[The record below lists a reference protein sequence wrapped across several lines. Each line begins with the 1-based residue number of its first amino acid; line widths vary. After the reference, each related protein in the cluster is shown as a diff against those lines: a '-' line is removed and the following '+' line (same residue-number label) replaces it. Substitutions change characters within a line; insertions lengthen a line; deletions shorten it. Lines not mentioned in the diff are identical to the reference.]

1 MSNQLDITNVVTI
14 SLSAAQT
21 GLGEYNVNNL
31 AIFTSDT
38 AGDTFG
44 DLGYKIYK
52 SPKEVGIDFGTTSTT
67 YKMALSVFAQ
77 TPNILNGDGY
87 LVVIPLSYESG
98 SGYETLADAINRTA
112 SLVQYFGILSTKD
125 YDASEVSDAA
135 AVVQTMNKM
144 MFVVSNDAADI
155 AATGSFHDIAEAGYD
170 KTRCLAYLSDTTEP
184 AKVMAA
190 AYAGRALSTQFEA
203 SNTTQTMHLKDLTG
217 VVADPTMT
225 QTQLNLCQSCG
236 ADAYV
241 NIAGVAK
248 TFTSGANGFFDQVYN
263 RCWFLGA
270 LEVAGFNA
278 LAKVSTKVPQTEPGM
293 TILKGA
299 YRLVCER
306 GVRNGYLAPG
316 AWNSAD
322 RFGDVE
328 AMLRN
333 IEEVGYYIYS
343 LPVNQQAQTEREE
356 RKAPV
361 VQIAVKEAGA
371 IHSSN
376 VIVYINA

>member
-1 MSNQLDITNVVTI
+1 MSNELDITNVVTI

-21 GLGEYNVNNL
+21 GLGEYNVHNL

-52 SPKEVGIDFGTTSTT
+52 APKEVGTDFGTNSTT

-77 TPNILNGDGY
+77 TPNILNGSGY
-87 LVVIPLSYESG
+87 LVIIPFQAESG
-98 SGYETLADAINRTA
+98 GGTESLADAIDRTS

-125 YDASEVSDAA
+125 YASAEISAAA
-135 AVVQTMNKM
+135 AVVQTLNKIL
-144 MFVVSNDAADI
+144 FVVSNDSADI
-155 AATGSFHDIAEAGYD
+155 AATGSFHDIAQAGYD
-170 KTRCLAYLSDTTEP
+170 KTRCLAYLSDTTLP
-184 AKVMAA
+184 AKQMAA
-190 AYAGRALSTQFEA
+190 AYAGRALSTAFDG

-217 VVADPTMT
+217 IVADPTLT
-225 QTQLNLCQSCG
+225 QTQLELCQACG
-236 ADAYV
+236 ADVYV

-278 LAKVSTKVPQTEPGM
+278 LAKVSTKIPQTEPGM
-293 TILKGA
+293 TLLKGA
-299 YRLVCER
+299 YRLVCEQA
-306 GVRNGYLAPG
+306 VRNGYVAPG

-343 LPVNQQAQTEREE
+343 LPVNKQSQTDREQ
-356 RKAPV
+356 RKAPL
-361 VQIAVKEAGA
+361 VQIAIKEAGA
-371 IHSSN
+371 IHSTS
-376 VIVYINA
+376 VMVYIEA

>member
-21 GLGEYNVNNL
+21 GIGEYNVNNL
-31 AIFTSDT
+31 AIFTAEEKGS
-38 AGDTFG
+38 TFG

-52 SPKEVGIDFGTTSTT
+52 SPSEVGTDFGTTSIT
-67 YKMALSVFAQ
+67 YQMALAAFAQ
-77 TPNILNGDGY
+77 SPNMLNGDGY
-87 LVVIPLSYESG
+87 LVVIPFAG
-98 SGYETLADAINRTA
+98 SSETLTEAINRTA

-125 YDASEVSDAA
+125 YDAEEVRAAA

-144 MFVVSNDAADI
+144 LFVVSNSTTDI
-155 AATGSFHDIAEAGYD
+155 AAEGSFASIAQAKLD
-170 KTRCLAYLSDTTEP
+170 KTRCLAYLSTETLP
-184 AKVMAA
+184 AKLMAA
-190 AYAGRALSTQFEA
+190 AYAGRALSTNFEG
-203 SNTTQTMHLKDLTG
+203 SNTTQTMHLKDLATIN
-217 VVADPTMT
+217 ADPTMT

-248 TFTSGANGFFDQVYN
+248 VFSSGVNSFFDQVYN

-278 LAKVSTKVPQTEPGM
+278 LAKVSTKIPQTEPGM
-293 TILKGA
+293 TLLKGA

-333 IEEVGYYIYS
+333 IEEVGYYLYS
-343 LPVNQQAQTEREE
+343 LPVNQQAQTEREA
-356 RKAPV
+356 RKAPL
-361 VQIAVKEAGA
+361 VQIAAKEAGA

-376 VIVYINA
+376 VLVYINA

>member
-31 AIFTSDT
+31 AIFTSEE

-52 SPKEVGIDFGTTSTT
+52 APKEVGVDFGTTSTT

-87 LVVIPLSYESG
+87 LVVIPFLDESG
-98 SGYETLADAINRTA
+98 VIETLSAAINRA
-112 SLVQYFGILSTKD
+112 DSLVQFFGILSTKD
-125 YDASEVSDAA
+125 YDASEVASAA

-144 MFVVSNDAADI
+144 LFVVSNDPTDI
-155 AATGSFHDIAEAGYD
+155 AAQGSFASIAEAGYD
-170 KTRCLAYLSDTTEP
+170 KTRCLAYLSTGTTD

-203 SNTTQTMHLKDLTG
+203 SNTTQTMHLKDLVG
-217 VVADPTMT
+217 VTADPTMT
-225 QTQLNLCQSCG
+225 QTQLNLCQACG

-306 GVRNGYLAPG
+306 GIRNGYLAPG
-316 AWNSAD
+316 TWNSAD

-343 LPVNQQAQTEREE
+343 LPVNQQAQTEREA

>member
-1 MSNQLDITNVVTI
+1 MSNELDITNVVTI

-21 GLGEYNVNNL
+21 GLGEYNVHNL

-38 AGDTFG
+38 VGDTFG

-52 SPKEVGIDFGTTSTT
+52 APKEVGVDFGTTSAT
-67 YKMALSVFAQ
+67 YKMALAVFAQ
-77 TPNILNGDGY
+77 SPNILNGDGY
-87 LVVIPLSYESG
+87 LVVIPFASAS
-98 SGYETLADAINRTA
+98 ETLDVAINRTS

-125 YDASEVSDAA
+125 YDAEEIADAA

-144 MFVVSNDAADI
+144 MFVVSNSATDI
-155 AATGSFHDIAEAGYD
+155 AAAGSFHDIAEAGYD
-170 KTRCLAYLSDTTEP
+170 KTRCLAYLSDTTLD

-190 AYAGRALSTQFEA
+190 AYAGRALSTAFEG
-203 SNTTQTMHLKDLTG
+203 SNTTSTMHLKDLVGIT
-217 VVADPTMT
+217 ADPTMT
-225 QTQLNLCQSCG
+225 QTQLNLCQDCG

-248 TFTSGANGFFDQVYN
+248 TFTSGVNGFFDQVYN

-278 LAKVSTKVPQTEPGM
+278 LAKVSTKIPQTEPGM
-293 TILKGA
+293 TLLKGA
-299 YRLVCER
+299 YRLICEQA
-306 GVRNGYLAPG
+306 VRNGYVAPG

-343 LPVNQQAQTEREE
+343 LPVNLQSQTDREA
-356 RKAPV
+356 RKAPL
-361 VQIAVKEAGA
+361 VQIAIKEAGA
-371 IHSSN
+371 IHSTS

>member
-1 MSNQLDITNVVTI
+1 MSNQLDITNVITI

-31 AIFTSDT
+31 AIFTGETPETS
-38 AGDTFG
+38 FG

-52 SPKEVGIDFGTTSTT
+52 APKEVGVDFGTTSIT

-77 TPNILNGDGY
+77 TPNILNGNGY
-87 LVVIPLSYESG
+87 LVIIPFASG
-98 SGYETLADAINRTA
+98 SETLATAISRA
-112 SLVQYFGILSTKD
+112 DSLVQFFGILSTKD
-125 YDASEVSDAA
+125 YDDEEVAASA
-135 AVVQTMNKM
+135 AVVQTLNKIL
-144 MFVVSNDAADI
+144 FVVSNSASDI

-170 KTRCLAYLSDTTEP
+170 KTRCLAYLSATTEP
-184 AKVMAA
+184 AKIMAA
-190 AYAGRALSTQFEA
+190 AYAGRALSTEFEG
-203 SNTTQTMHLKDLTG
+203 SNTTSTMHLKDLVG
-217 VVADPTMT
+217 VTADPTMT
-225 QTQLNLCQSCG
+225 QTQLNLCQDCG

-278 LAKVSTKVPQTEPGM
+278 LARVSTKVPQTEPGM

-299 YRLVCER
+299 YRLVCDR
-306 GVRNGYLAPG
+306 AVRNGYCAPG

-356 RKAPV
+356 RKAPLI
-361 VQIAVKEAGA
+361 QIALKEAGA

-376 VIVYINA
+376 VLVYINA

>member
-1 MSNQLDITNVVTI
+1 MSNQLDITNVITI

-31 AIFTSDT
+31 AIFTGETPETS
-38 AGDTFG
+38 FG

-52 SPKEVGIDFGTTSTT
+52 APKEVGVDFGTTSIT

-77 TPNILNGDGY
+77 TPNILNGNGY
-87 LVVIPLSYESG
+87 LVIIPFASNS
-98 SGYETLADAINRTA
+98 ETLATAISRA
-112 SLVQYFGILSTKD
+112 DSLVQFFGILSTKD
-125 YDASEVSDAA
+125 YDSEEVSDAA
-135 AVVQTMNKM
+135 AVVQTLNKIL
-144 MFVVSNDAADI
+144 FVVSNSATDI

-170 KTRCLAYLSDTTEP
+170 KTRCLAYLSGTTEP
-184 AKVMAA
+184 AKIMAA
-190 AYAGRALSTQFEA
+190 AYAGRALSTAFEG
-203 SNTTQTMHLKDLTG
+203 SNTTSTMHLKDLIG
-217 VVADPTMT
+217 VTADPTMT
-225 QTQLNLCQSCG
+225 QTQLNLCQNCG

-299 YRLVCER
+299 YRLVCDR
-306 GVRNGYLAPG
+306 AVRNGYCAPG

-356 RKAPV
+356 RKAPLI
-361 VQIAVKEAGA
+361 QIALKEAGA

-376 VIVYINA
+376 VLVYINA

>member
-31 AIFTSDT
+31 AIFTSET

-52 SPKEVGIDFGTTSTT
+52 APKEVGTDFGTTSTT

-87 LVVIPLSYESG
+87 LVIIPLGYESG
-98 SGYETLADAINRTA
+98 SGFETLADAINRTA

-144 MFVVSNDAADI
+144 MFVVSNNAADI
-155 AATGSFHDIAEAGYD
+155 AATGSFHDIAEAKYD

-203 SNTTQTMHLKDLTG
+203 SNTTQTMHLKDLVGIT
-217 VVADPTMT
+217 ADPTMT
-225 QTQLNLCQSCG
+225 QTQLNLCQDCG

-248 TFTSGANGFFDQVYN
+248 TFTSGTNGFFDQVYN

-306 GVRNGYLAPG
+306 GIRNGYLAPG

-343 LPVNQQAQTEREE
+343 LPVNQQAQTEREA

>member
-1 MSNQLDITNVVTI
+1 MSNQLDITNVITI

-31 AIFTSDT
+31 AIFTGETPETS
-38 AGDTFG
+38 FG

-52 SPKEVGIDFGTTSTT
+52 APKEVGTDFGTTSIT

-87 LVVIPLSYESG
+87 LVVIPFASS
-98 SGYETLADAINRTA
+98 SETLATAISRA
-112 SLVQYFGILSTKD
+112 DSLVQFFGILTTKD
-125 YDASEVSDAA
+125 YSSSEVSAAA

-144 MFVVSNDAADI
+144 LFVVSNSASDI
-155 AATGSFHDIAEAGYD
+155 ATAGSFHDIAAAGYD
-170 KTRCLAYLSDTTEP
+170 KTRCLPYLSDTTLP
-184 AKVMAA
+184 AKLYAA
-190 AYAGRALSTQFEA
+190 AYAGRALSTEHEG
-203 SNTTQTMHLKDLTG
+203 SNTTSTMHLKDLVG
-217 VVADPTMT
+217 IQADPTMT
-225 QTQLNLCQSCG
+225 QTQLNLCQACG

-248 TFTSGANGFFDQVYN
+248 TFTSGANKFFDQVYN

-306 GVRNGYLAPG
+306 AVRNGYVAPG

-343 LPVNQQAQTEREE
+343 LPVNQQSQTEREE
-356 RKAPV
+356 RKAPLI
-361 VQIAVKEAGA
+361 QIAIKEAGA

-376 VIVYINA
+376 VMVYINA

>member
-1 MSNQLDITNVVTI
+1 MSNELDITNVVTI

-21 GLGEYNVNNL
+21 GLGEYNVHNL

-52 SPKEVGIDFGTTSTT
+52 SPKEVGLDFGTTSTT
-67 YKMALSVFAQ
+67 YKMALAVFAQ

-87 LVVIPLSYESG
+87 LVAIPLQEESGGGYES
-98 SGYETLADAINRTA
+98 LADAINRTA
-112 SLVQYFGILSTKD
+112 SMVQYFGILSTKD
-125 YDASEVSDAA
+125 YDASEISAAA

-144 MFVVSNDAADI
+144 MFVVSNNVADI
-155 AATGSFHDIAEAGYD
+155 AATGSFHDIAEAKYD

-184 AKVMAA
+184 AKQMAA
-190 AYAGRALSTQFEA
+190 AYTGRALSTAFEG
-203 SNTTQTMHLKDLTG
+203 SNTTSTMHLKDLVG
-217 VVADPTMT
+217 IVADPAMT
-225 QTQLNLCQSCG
+225 QTQLNLCQDCG
-236 ADAYV
+236 ADVYV

-248 TFTSGANGFFDQVYN
+248 TFTSGENGFFDQVYN

-278 LAKVSTKVPQTEPGM
+278 LAKVSTKIPQTEPGM
-293 TILKGA
+293 TLLKGA
-299 YRLVCER
+299 YRLICEQA
-306 GVRNGYLAPG
+306 VRNGYVAPG

-343 LPVNQQAQTEREE
+343 IPVNQQSQTDREE
-356 RKAPV
+356 RKAPLI
-361 VQIAVKEAGA
+361 QIAIKEAGA
-371 IHSSN
+371 IHSTS

>member
-52 SPKEVGIDFGTTSTT
+52 APKEVGTDFGTTSTT

-77 TPNILNGDGY
+77 TPNILNGNGY
-87 LVVIPLSYESG
+87 LVVIPFASS
-98 SGYETLADAINRTA
+98 SETLATAINRA
-112 SLVQYFGILSTKD
+112 ESLVQFFGILSTKD
-125 YDASEVSDAA
+125 YDADEVSAAA

-144 MFVVSNDAADI
+144 LFVVSNSVSDI
-155 AATGSFHDIAEAGYD
+155 AATGSFHDITEAGYD
-170 KTRCLAYLSDTTEP
+170 KTRCLAYLSETTEP

-190 AYAGRALSTQFEA
+190 AYAGRALSTAFEG
-203 SNTTQTMHLKDLTG
+203 SNTTSTMHLKDLVGIT
-217 VVADPTMT
+217 ADPTMT
-225 QTQLNLCQSCG
+225 QTQLNLCQNCG

-241 NIAGVAK
+241 NIAGIAK

-299 YRLVCER
+299 YRLVCDR
-306 GVRNGYLAPG
+306 AVRNGYVAPG

-356 RKAPV
+356 RKAPL
-361 VQIAVKEAGA
+361 VQIAIKEAGA

-376 VIVYINA
+376 VMVYINA

>member
-1 MSNQLDITNVVTI
+1 MSNQLDITNVITI

-31 AIFTSDT
+31 AIFTGETPETS
-38 AGDTFG
+38 FG

-52 SPKEVGIDFGTTSTT
+52 APKEVGVDFGTTSTT

-77 TPNILNGDGY
+77 TPNILNGNGY
-87 LVVIPLSYESG
+87 LVIIPFANG
-98 SGYETLADAINRTA
+98 SETLATAISRA
-112 SLVQYFGILSTKD
+112 DSLVQFFGILSTKD
-125 YDASEVSDAA
+125 YDSDEVAAAA
-135 AVVQTMNKM
+135 AVVQTLNKIL
-144 MFVVSNDAADI
+144 FVVSNSASDI
-155 AATGSFHDIAEAGYD
+155 AATGSFADIAEAGYD
-170 KTRCLAYLSDTTEP
+170 KTRCLAYLSATTEP
-184 AKVMAA
+184 AKIMAA
-190 AYAGRALSTQFEA
+190 AYAGRALSTEFEG
-203 SNTTQTMHLKDLTG
+203 SNTTSTMHLKDLVG
-217 VVADPTMT
+217 VTADPSMT
-225 QTQLNLCQSCG
+225 QTQLNLCQDCG

-278 LAKVSTKVPQTEPGM
+278 LARVSTKVPQTEPGM

-299 YRLVCER
+299 YRLVCDR
-306 GVRNGYLAPG
+306 AVRNGYCAPG

-356 RKAPV
+356 RKAPLI
-361 VQIAVKEAGA
+361 QIALKEAGA

-376 VIVYINA
+376 VLVYINA

>member
-1 MSNQLDITNVVTI
+1 MSNELDITNVVTI

-21 GLGEYNVNNL
+21 GLGEYNVHNL

-38 AGDTFG
+38 VGDTFG

-52 SPKEVGIDFGTTSTT
+52 APKEVGVDFGTTSAT
-67 YKMALSVFAQ
+67 YKMALAVFAQ
-77 TPNILNGDGY
+77 SPNILNGDGY
-87 LVVIPLSYESG
+87 LVVIPFASS
-98 SGYETLADAINRTA
+98 SETLDVAINRTS

-125 YDASEVSDAA
+125 YDAEEIADAA

-144 MFVVSNDAADI
+144 MFVVSNDASDI
-155 AATGSFHDIAEAGYD
+155 AAAGSFNDIAEAGYD
-170 KTRCLAYLSDTTEP
+170 KTRCLAYLSDTTLD

-190 AYAGRALSTQFEA
+190 AYAGRALSTAFEG
-203 SNTTQTMHLKDLTG
+203 SNTTSTMHLKDLVGIT
-217 VVADPTMT
+217 ADPTMT
-225 QTQLNLCQSCG
+225 QTQLNLCQDCG

-248 TFTSGANGFFDQVYN
+248 TFTSGVNGFFDQVYN

-278 LAKVSTKVPQTEPGM
+278 LAKVSTKIPQTEPGM
-293 TILKGA
+293 TLLKGA
-299 YRLVCER
+299 YRLICEQA
-306 GVRNGYLAPG
+306 VRNGYIAPG
-316 AWNSAD
+316 VWNSAD

-343 LPVNQQAQTEREE
+343 LPVNLQSQTDREA
-356 RKAPV
+356 RKAPLI
-361 VQIAVKEAGA
+361 QIAIKEAGA
-371 IHSSN
+371 IHSTS

>member
-1 MSNQLDITNVVTI
+1 MSNQLDITNVITI

-31 AIFTSDT
+31 AIFTSEPSES
-38 AGDTFG
+38 GVG

-52 SPKEVGIDFGTTSTT
+52 APKEVGVDYGTDSIT

-87 LVVIPLSYESG
+87 LVVIPFASS
-98 SGYETLADAINRTA
+98 SETLATAINRA
-112 SLVQYFGILSTKD
+112 ESLVQFFGILSTKD
-125 YDASEVSDAA
+125 YDAEEINAAA

-144 MFVVSNDAADI
+144 LFTVSNDASDI
-155 AATGSFHDIAEAGYD
+155 AADGSFHDIAEAKYD
-170 KTRCLAYLSDTTEP
+170 KTRCLAYLSDTTLD
-184 AKVMAA
+184 AKLMAA
-190 AYAGRALSTQFEA
+190 AYAGRALSTAFEG
-203 SNTTQTMHLKDLTG
+203 SNTTSTMHLKDLVGIT
-217 VVADPTMT
+217 ADPTMT
-225 QTQLNLCQSCG
+225 QTQLNLCQNCG
-236 ADAYV
+236 ADCYV

-248 TFTSGANGFFDQVYN
+248 TFTSGTNGYFDQVYN

-306 GVRNGYLAPG
+306 AVRNGYVAPG
-316 AWNSAD
+316 AWNSPD

-333 IEEVGYYIYS
+333 IEEVGYYLYS
-343 LPVNQQAQTEREE
+343 LPINQQAQTEREA
-356 RKAPV
+356 RKAPLI
-361 VQIAVKEAGA
+361 QIAIKEAGA

-376 VIVYINA
+376 VLVYINA